1 MDSTLYLILDSMK
14 KIIFSLAMAFLLI
27 SCSKELYNSSSWE
40 NKQVKIDGN
49 ISEWPN
55 PLRFY
60 DQESGISYCI
70 SNDRYNLYLACSIS
84 NEFLQIKILRSGLEF
99 GIDTL
104 GKKIF
109 PVSIRYPAENSAVTA
124 PKPDSDLRTQQGTV
138 SKPDRS
144 GFKLKLLAEA
154 TEIQLKGFKP
164 QVGKIISLSS
174 HNDTGIS
181 AAINFDSK
189 GIMNYEAVI
198 PFSAFYHTALVP
210 SDSDRVF
217 NYELKINP
225 ASRSDNSSYGN
236 GGSRGSGGRSGMGSG
251 GMRGGGMHGGMGG
264 GGMRGGGMRGGGM
277 SGENRENNY
286 QRSANLSGTTK
297 TTIHLKLAYK

>member
-1 MDSTLYLILDSMK
+1 MK
-14 KIIFSLAMAFLLI
+14 KIVFSLIMALLSI

-40 NKQVKIDGN
+40 NKHVKIDGN
-49 ISEWPN
+49 LNEWPN

-84 NEFLQIKILRSGLEF
+84 NELMQIKILRSGLEF

-104 GKKIF
+104 GKKTF
-109 PVSIRYPAENSAVTA
+109 PVSIRYPAENSGVTA
-124 PKPDSDLRTQQGTV
+124 PRRDSELAAQQGIDR
-138 SKPDRS
+138 KPDRS

-154 TEIQLKGFKP
+154 TEMQLTGFKP
-164 QVGKIISLSS
+164 QVGKIISLSTI
-174 HNDTGIS
+174 NDTGIS

-198 PFSAFYHTALVP
+198 PFSAFYHSALVP

-236 GGSRGSGGRSGMGSG
+236 GGSRGGGGRSGMGSG
-251 GMRGGGMHGGMGG
+251 GMHGGGMRGGMGG
-264 GGMRGGGMRGGGM
+264 SGMRSGGMRGGGMNGNGM
-277 SGENRENNY
+277 SGENRENNF

-297 TTIHLKLAYK
+297 TTIRLKLAYN